1 MVDESLALAYP
12 TFRMTNK
19 FPSQKYPTGSAF
31 VADYISAIATALNS
45 VRPGQIERAVTAM
58 KRAIQSDRLIFTC
71 GNGGSAAIANHLTCD
86 CSKGIATNTTLRP
99 RVVSLSATVELV
111 TAIANDM
118 AYSEVFAYQLK
129 NAARPGDVLITIS
142 SSGDSENII
151 RALDWAGNNG
161 MTTIALSGFSGGRSA
176 QMADISLH
184 VAAENYGVV
193 EDVHQSLIHILAQ
206 YVRMSELPSEL
217 VQTLRF

>member
-1 MVDESLALAYP
+1 
-12 TFRMTNK
+12 MTAK
-19 FPSQKYPTGSAF
+19 FPAQKYPSAGAF
-31 VADYISAIATALNS
+31 VVDYAAAMVKALNS
-45 VRPGQIERAVTAM
+45 VRPGEVERAVTAM

-99 RVVSLSATVELV
+99 RVVSLSATVELI

-118 AYSEVFAYQLK
+118 AYTEVFAYQLK

-142 SSGDSENII
+142 SSGDSENIV

-217 VQTLRF
+217 VQSLRF

>member
-1 MVDESLALAYP
+1 
-12 TFRMTNK
+12 MTDK
-19 FPSQKYPTGSAF
+19 FPGQKYSTAGAF
-31 VADYISAIATALNS
+31 LADYATAMAAALNS
-45 VRPGQIERAVTAM
+45 VRPSEIDRAVTAM
-58 KRAIQSDRLIFTC
+58 KRAIQADRLIFTC

-86 CSKGIATNTTLRP
+86 CSKGIAANTTLRP

-118 AYSEVFAYQLK
+118 EYPEVFAYQLK

-142 SSGDSENII
+142 SSGDSENIV
-151 RALDWAGNNG
+151 RALAWAGDNG

-184 VAAENYGVV
+184 VAAHNYGVV

-217 VQTLRF
+217 VQALRF

>member
-1 MVDESLALAYP
+1 
-12 TFRMTNK
+12 MTAK
-19 FPSQKYPTGSAF
+19 FPSQKYSTAGAF
-31 VADYISAIATALNS
+31 VADYASAMAKALNS
-45 VRPGQIERAVTAM
+45 VRHGEIDRAVTAL
-58 KRAIQSDRLIFTC
+58 KRAIQADRLIFTC

-86 CSKGIATNTTLRP
+86 CSKGIASNTTLRP
-99 RVVSLSATVELV
+99 RVVSLSATVELI

-118 AYSEVFAYQLK
+118 AYPEVFAYQLK

-151 RALDWAGNNG
+151 RALDWAGENG
-161 MTTIALSGFSGGRSA
+161 MTTIAMSGFSGGRSA

-193 EDVHQSLIHILAQ
+193 EDVHQSLMHILAQ

>member
-1 MVDESLALAYP
+1 MKTRFPDRKYDDVGTFLAGYA
-12 TFRMTNK
+12 RSM
-19 FPSQKYPTGSAF
+19 A
-31 VADYISAIATALNS
+31 AALGS
-45 VRPGQIERAVTAM
+45 VRSSEMERAVAEL
-58 KRAIQSDRLIFTC
+58 KRAIAGGNLIFSC

-86 CSKGIATNTTLRP
+86 CSKGIATDTTLRP
-99 RVVSLSATVELV
+99 RVVSLSATVELI
-111 TAIANDM
+111 TAIANDIGY
-118 AYSEVFAYQLK
+118 AEVFAHQLR

-142 SSGDSENII
+142 SSGDSENIV
-151 RALDWAGNNG
+151 RALDWAGNND

-184 VAAENYGVV
+184 VGAQNYGVV

>member
-1 MVDESLALAYP
+1 
-12 TFRMTNK
+12 MTDK
-19 FPSQKYPTGSAF
+19 FPSQKYSGAGAF
-31 VADYISAIATALNS
+31 VADYASHLAAALRS
-45 VRPGQIERAVTAM
+45 VRPSEVERAVTAM
-58 KRAIQSDRLIFTC
+58 KRTIQVDRLIFTC

-99 RVVSLSATVELV
+99 RVVSLSATVELI

-118 AYSEVFAYQLK
+118 AYPEVFAYQLK
-129 NAARPGDVLITIS
+129 NAARSGDVLITIS
-142 SSGDSENII
+142 SSGDSENIV
-151 RALDWAGNNG
+151 RALDWAGENG

-193 EDVHQSLIHILAQ
+193 EDVHQSLMHILAQ
-206 YVRMSELPSEL
+206 YVRMSELPTDL
-217 VQTLRF
+217 VQSLKF

>member
-1 MVDESLALAYP
+1 
-12 TFRMTNK
+12 MTAK
-19 FPSQKYPTGSAF
+19 FPGQKYATAGAF
-31 VADYISAIATALNS
+31 VADYATAVAKALSS
-45 VRPGQIERAVTAM
+45 VRTGEIDRAVTAL
-58 KRAIQSDRLIFTC
+58 KRAIQADRLIFAC

-99 RVVSLSATVELV
+99 RVVSLSATVELI

-118 AYSEVFAYQLK
+118 AYPEVFAYQLK

-142 SSGDSENII
+142 SSGDSENIV
-151 RALDWAGNNG
+151 RALDWAGETG

-193 EDVHQSLIHILAQ
+193 EDVHQSLMHILAQ
-206 YVRMSELPSEL
+206 YVRISELPSEL
-217 VQTLRF
+217 VQTLLF

>member
-1 MVDESLALAYP
+1 MVDADTAVPYP
-12 TFRMTNK
+12 PFRMTAK
-19 FPSQKYPTGSAF
+19 FPNQKYSTAGAF
-31 VADYISAIATALNS
+31 VADYASAMAKALNS
-45 VRPGQIERAVTAM
+45 VRPGEIDRAVTAL
-58 KRAIQSDRLIFTC
+58 KRAIQADRLIFTC

-86 CSKGIATNTTLRP
+86 CSKGIASNTTLRP
-99 RVVSLSATVELV
+99 RVVSLSATVELI

-118 AYSEVFAYQLK
+118 SYPEVFAYQLK

-151 RALDWAGNNG
+151 RALDWAGENG

-193 EDVHQSLIHILAQ
+193 EDVHQSLMHILAQ

>member
-1 MVDESLALAYP
+1 
-12 TFRMTNK
+12 MTGK
-19 FPSQKYPTGSAF
+19 FPTQKYPNAGAF
-31 VADYISAIATALNS
+31 VVDYASAVAKALGS
-45 VRPGQIERAVTAM
+45 LRPGEVERAVTAM

-129 NAARPGDVLITIS
+129 NAARTGDVLITIS
-142 SSGDSENII
+142 SSGDSENIV

-206 YVRMSELPSEL
+206 YARMSELPSEL

>member
-1 MVDESLALAYP
+1 
-12 TFRMTNK
+12 MTAK
-19 FPSQKYPTGSAF
+19 FPGEKYSTAGAF
-31 VADYISAIATALNS
+31 LADYASAMAKALNS
-45 VRPGQIERAVTAM
+45 VRPAELERAVTAM
-58 KRAIQSDRLIFTC
+58 KRAIQADRMIFTC

-86 CSKGIATNTTLRP
+86 CSKGIASNTTLRP
-99 RVVSLSATVELV
+99 RVVSLSSTVELI

-118 AYSEVFAYQLK
+118 AFPEIFAYQLK

-151 RALDWAGNNG
+151 RALDWAGENG
-161 MTTIALSGFSGGRSA
+161 MTTIAMSGFSGGRSA

-184 VAAENYGVV
+184 VAAANYGVV
-193 EDVHQSLIHILAQ
+193 EDVHQSLMHILAQ

>member
-1 MVDESLALAYP
+1 
-12 TFRMTNK
+12 MTAK
-19 FPSQKYPTGSAF
+19 FPRQKYSTAGAF
-31 VADYISAIATALNS
+31 VADYASAIAKALAS
-45 VRPGQIERAVTAM
+45 VRPGEIERAVTAM
-58 KRAIQSDRLIFTC
+58 KRAIQTDRLIFTC

-99 RVVSLSATVELV
+99 RVVSLSATVELI

-118 AYSEVFAYQLK
+118 AYPEVFAYQLR

-151 RALDWAGNNG
+151 RALDWAAENG

-193 EDVHQSLIHILAQ
+193 EDVHQSLMHILAQ

-217 VQTLRF
+217 VQSLKF

>member
-1 MVDESLALAYP
+1 
-12 TFRMTNK
+12 MTDK
-19 FPSQKYPTGSAF
+19 FPSQKYSSVGAF
-31 VADYISAIATALNS
+31 VADYASRAAAALKS
-45 VRPGQIERAVTAM
+45 VRPGEVERAVTAM
-58 KRAIQSDRLIFTC
+58 KRAIQADRLIFTC

-99 RVVSLSATVELV
+99 RVVSLSSTVELI

-118 AYSEVFAYQLK
+118 AFPEIFAYQLK
-129 NAARPGDVLITIS
+129 NAARAGDVLITIS

-151 RALDWAGNNG
+151 RAIDWAGENG
-161 MTTIALSGFSGGRSA
+161 MTTIALSGFTGGRSA

-184 VAAENYGVV
+184 VAAANYGVV
-193 EDVHQSLIHILAQ
+193 EDVHQSLIHMLAQ

-217 VQTLRF
+217 VQTLKF

>member
-1 MVDESLALAYP
+1 
-12 TFRMTNK
+12 MTAK
-19 FPSQKYPTGSAF
+19 FPGQKYSTAGAF
-31 VADYISAIATALNS
+31 LADYASAVAKALNS
-45 VRPGQIERAVTAM
+45 IRPGEIERAVTAM
-58 KRAIQSDRLIFTC
+58 KRAIQADRLIFTC

-99 RVVSLSATVELV
+99 RVVSLSATVELI

-118 AYSEVFAYQLK
+118 SYPEVFAYQLK
-129 NAARPGDVLITIS
+129 NLARSGDALITIS
-142 SSGDSENII
+142 SSGDSENIV
-151 RALDWAGNNG
+151 RALDWAGENG
-161 MTTIALSGFSGGRSA
+161 MTTIAMSGFSGGRSA

-184 VAAENYGVV
+184 VAADNYGVV
-193 EDVHQSLIHILAQ
+193 EDVHQSLMHILAQ

>member
-1 MVDESLALAYP
+1 
-12 TFRMTNK
+12 MTAK
-19 FPSQKYPTGSAF
+19 FPGQKYSTAGAF
-31 VADYISAIATALNS
+31 LADYASAIAKALS
-45 VRPGQIERAVTAM
+45 SIRPGEIERAVTAM
-58 KRAIQSDRLIFTC
+58 KRAIQGDKLIFTC

-118 AYSEVFAYQLK
+118 AYPEIFAYQLK

-142 SSGDSENII
+142 SSGDSENIV

>member
-1 MVDESLALAYP
+1 MVDAVTAVAYP
-12 TFRMTNK
+12 PFRMTAK
-19 FPSQKYPTGSAF
+19 FPGQKYSTAGAYL
-31 VADYISAIATALNS
+31 ADYASAVARALGS
-45 VRPGQIERAVTAM
+45 VRPGQIDRAVTAM
-58 KRAIQSDRLIFTC
+58 KRAIQADRLIFTC

-86 CSKGIATNTTLRP
+86 CSKGVATNTTLRP
-99 RVVSLSATVELV
+99 RVVSLSATVELI

-118 AYSEVFAYQLK
+118 AYAEVFAYQLK

-142 SSGDSENII
+142 SSGDSENIV
-151 RALDWAGNNG
+151 RALDWAGENG
-161 MTTIALSGFSGGRSA
+161 MTSIALSGFSGGRSA

>member
-1 MVDESLALAYP
+1 
-12 TFRMTNK
+12 MTDK
-19 FPSQKYPTGSAF
+19 FPTQKYPNAGAF
-31 VADYISAIATALNS
+31 VVDYASAIAKALGS
-45 VRPGQIERAVTAM
+45 LRPGEVERAVTAM
-58 KRAIQSDRLIFTC
+58 KRAIQADRLIFTC
-71 GNGGSAAIANHLTCD
+71 GNGGSAAIANHLT
-86 CSKGIATNTTLRP
+86 SKGIATNTTLRP

-118 AYSEVFAYQLK
+118 AYGEVFAYQLK

-142 SSGDSENII
+142 SSGDSENIV